1 MKKINNSK
9 QFKLQIIATGMHLST
24 EFGLTIN
31 EILKEKFKV
40 DKKIEMVL
48 SADTETSI
56 SKSIGLGLISF
67 TDALNDLKP
76 DILILLGD
84 RYEILSGSIAALMLK
99 IPIAHIHGGE
109 VTQGAIDESIRHS
122 ITKMA
127 SIHFTTHDQYR
138 RRIIRMGEQPTSVF
152 NVGGLGVD
160 AIKNTVLLKKKV
172 LEKEL
177 GFRFRKKNIIV
188 TFHPVTLEPNTSSFQ
203 IDELL
208 YTLKKLNDLFVIFT
222 LSNSDSYSRIINKKI
237 IAFQKLN
244 SERSVVFTSMGNLN
258 FLSTLSLVD
267 GIVGNSSSGLL
278 EAPSFKIGTINI
290 GDRQKGRIKG
300 ESIIDCSPKR
310 KSIMDAFTK
319 LYSPNF
325 RNKLNNTVNPYG
337 VGDASEKIM
346 NLLESVKFPINLK
359 KEFYD
364 SCKI

>member
-1 MKKINNSK
+1 MRKIDNSREF
-9 QFKLQIIATGMHLST
+9 QLQIIATGMHLST

-31 EILKEKFKV
+31 QIIKEKFKV
-40 DKKIEMVL
+40 NKKIEMVL

-67 TDALNDLKP
+67 TDALDDLKP
-76 DILILLGD
+76 DIIILLGD
-84 RYEILSGSIAALMLK
+84 RYEIFSASIAALMLK

-109 VTQGAIDESIRHS
+109 VTQGAFDEPIRHS

-127 SIHFTTHDQYR
+127 SIHFTTHDEYR
-138 RRIIRMGEQPTSVF
+138 KRIINMGEQPKSVF

-160 AIKNTVLLKKKV
+160 AIKNTIL
-172 LEKEL
+172 LEKKTLEKKL

-188 TFHPVTLEPNTSSFQ
+188 TFHPVTLESNTSSFQ
-203 IDELL
+203 IDQLL
-208 YTLKKLNDLFVIFT
+208 YVFEQLDELNIIFT
-222 LSNSDSYSRIINKKI
+222 LSNSDSYSRIINNKI

-258 FLSTLSLVD
+258 FLSALSLVD

-290 GDRQKGRIKG
+290 GDRQKGRIKAS
-300 ESIIDCSPKR
+300 SIIDCKPDK

-319 LYSPNF
+319 LYSSDF
-325 RNKLNNTVNPYG
+325 RRSLKKTINPYG
-337 VGDASEKIM
+337 EGNASQKIIE
-346 NLLESVKFPINLK
+346 LLKSVKFPINLK
-359 KEFYD
+359 KKFYD
-364 SCKI
+364 S